1 MHQHAGT
8 KLKIIFKQQSTCLFI
23 KSNITSKFNFSKMYI
38 PFRDSKITRYLTD
51 TLEGRA
57 KIMLCVCV
65 SQYNVHIEETFSSLM
80 FASQA
85 STLKI

>member
-1 MHQHAGT
+1 MH
-8 KLKIIFKQQSTCLFI
+8 
-23 KSNITSKFNFSKMYI
+23 I

-65 SQYNVHIEETFSSLM
+65 SPYNVHLEETFSSLM
-80 FASQA
+80 FAAQA